1 MEDDAMGDV
10 FGYLAL
16 SLDGYIAGPGDD
28 LSFLPAPEV
37 EGEDHGFAALLATVG
52 CLLMGR
58 RTFDV
63 VMGFDGPWPYGDL
76 PILVAT
82 RRPLPALAPATVRA
96 AEGEIGALVRLAKE
110 IAGEGRVYVDG
121 GQVLGAAL
129 GAGLV
134 DELTLTSV
142 PVLLGGGAPLCPG
155 LPAPVCLRLL
165 AEDALHGGM
174 IRRRYA
180 VLRPEPA

>member
-1 MEDDAMGDV
+1 MSDV

-82 RRPLPALAPATVRA
+82 RRPLPAGAPATVRA
-96 AEGEIGALVRLAKE
+96 AEGE
-110 IAGEGRVYVDG
+110 AGVDRVGPTAEPPEHRAGGGRVGRLVQHLAFEAYG
-121 GQVLGAAL
+121 GVRTE
-129 GAGLV
+129 
-134 DELTLTSV
+134 DR
-142 PVLLGGGAPLCPG
+142 GGGEAGRDPSG
-155 LPAPVCLRLL
+155 L
-165 AEDALHGGM
+165 EGG
-174 IRRRYA
+174 I
-180 VLRPEPA
+180 VPD